1 MRAFIVVALTARSS
15 PGFSLKNLPGSSGR
29 LDVVCRCLVAALTG
43 AGGVRRDT
51 LFCAV
56 LDEGASALIVE
67 GWKVGTVPRSEL
79 GVARV
84 LRRVFAGERVDG
96 FRLERAGFREV
107 VGMVAGGLPLFYLHE
122 EGAPLWSVDLPVDA
136 AFVLGSHLDLPP
148 EYEDVLGGLG
158 AVRVSL
164 GPRRYLASHCVTL
177 VHHEID
183 CRMHS
188 RKAL

>member
-1 MRAFIVVALTARSS
+1 MFVVVAPTARSS
-15 PGFSLKNLPGSSGR
+15 PGFNLKDLPGSSGR
-29 LDVVCRCLVAALTG
+29 LDVVCRCLVAALRG

-56 LDEGASALIVE
+56 LDEGASALVVE
-67 GWKVGTVPRSEL
+67 GWRVGLVPRSEL
-79 GVARV
+79 GVAR
-84 LRRVFAGERVDG
+84 LLGRVFAGESVEG
-96 FRLERAGFREV
+96 FRVERAGFREV
-107 VGMVAGGLPLFYLHE
+107 LEGVAGGLPLFYLHE
-122 EGAPLWSVDLPVDA
+122 RGAPLRSVDLPPEA
-136 AFVLGSHLDLPP
+136 AFVLGSHVDVPP
-148 EYEDVLGGLG
+148 EYERVLDELG

-177 VHHEID
+177 VHHELD